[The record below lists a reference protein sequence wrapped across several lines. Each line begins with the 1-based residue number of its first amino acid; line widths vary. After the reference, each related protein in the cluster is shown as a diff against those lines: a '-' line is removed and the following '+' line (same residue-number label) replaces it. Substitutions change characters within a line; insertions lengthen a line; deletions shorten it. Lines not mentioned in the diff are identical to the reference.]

1 MVHRVKK
8 QWRKSKWNL
17 RAMLIWFYAWEILLD
32 MSEKELMDLKVYMKE
47 IVSMKKIWKNCSGEN
62 RTKIDFE
69 LIGRKDR
76 KHLKDVKAIRDI
88 GTFVACTHSSDLNE
102 RKLKNKDVQSN
113 FE

>member
-1 MVHRVKK
+1 MLGRFYWTCRKGVDGFEGVHEGNSFDEK
-8 QWRKSKWNL
+8 NL
-17 RAMLIWFYAWEILLD
+17 E
-32 MSEKELMDLKVYMKE
+32 
-47 IVSMKKIWKNCSGEN
+47 NCSGEN